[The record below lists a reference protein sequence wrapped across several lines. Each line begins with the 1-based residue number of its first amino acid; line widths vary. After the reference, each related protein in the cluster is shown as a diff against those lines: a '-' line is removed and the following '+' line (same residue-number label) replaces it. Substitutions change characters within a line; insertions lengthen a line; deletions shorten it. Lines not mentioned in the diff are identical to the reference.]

1 MKLSEFAERYIFVR
15 KCAGCG
21 ELIGYDER
29 EDAFCPSCRISW
41 ERAKADGCLFCGR
54 SMIECDCM
62 PKKLSAAGLP
72 FLKKLVAYRPK
83 DTHKAENKVIY
94 FLKRNK
100 NKRVARFMARQLSEK
115 LREILDEFDIDK
127 AGAVIVYLP
136 RSKRARAEYGF
147 DQSELVCRELS
158 QAAGIELL
166 PLFVRKKGR
175 AAEQKKLDSKQRG
188 ANASVMFLLD
198 TELLKTLGERS
209 VILFDDV
216 VTSGASMSEA
226 VKLLRRK
233 KVKDIYGLCI
243 AYTESENTSTN
254 KTNGFI

>member
-21 ELIGYDER
+21 ELIGYEGR

-41 ERAKADGCLFCGR
+41 ERAKADGCETCGR

-72 FLKKLVAYRPK
+72 FLKKLVAYRT
-83 DTHKAENKVIY
+83 DGAQRAENKVIY

-100 NKRVARFMARQLSEK
+100 NKRVARFMARQLEEK
-115 LREILDEFDIDK
+115 LVEIFEELEMDRSD
-127 AGAVIVYLP
+127 AVIAFLP
-136 RSKRARAEYGF
+136 RSRKAYAEYGF

-158 QAAGIELL
+158 RLAGVELL
-166 PLFVRKKGR
+166 PMFVRKRGR
-175 AAEQKKLDSKQRG
+175 SAEQKRLNSRQRG
-188 ANASVMFLLD
+188 VNASAMFELD
-198 TELLKTLGERS
+198 RESLEQLGERA
-209 VILFDDV
+209 VIVFDDV
-216 VTSGASMSEA
+216 VTSGASMAEA

-233 KVKDIYGLCI
+233 KVKDVYGLCI
-243 AYTESENTSTN
+243 AYTQSENKNSQ
-254 KTNGFI
+254 

>member
-21 ELIGYDER
+21 ALIGYEER
-29 EDAFCPSCRISW
+29 EDAFCPSCRIGW

-72 FLKKLVAYRPK
+72 FLKKLVAYRPPDAK
-83 DTHKAENKVIY
+83 KAENKAIY

-100 NKRVARFMARQLSEK
+100 NKRVARFMALQLTEK
-115 LREILDEFDIDK
+115 LAELLDEVEIDK
-127 AGAVIVYLP
+127 KNAVIAYLP
-136 RSKRARAEYGF
+136 RSHKARAEYGF

-158 QAAGIELL
+158 LMADVELL
-166 PLFVRKKGR
+166 PLLVRKKGR
-175 AAEQKKLDSKQRG
+175 SAEQKKLDSKQRG
-188 ANASVMFLLD
+188 ANASAMFEIDAEAL
-198 TELLKTLGERS
+198 ELLGERA

-216 VTSGASMSEA
+216 VTSGASMAEA

-243 AYTESENTSTN
+243 AYTESE
-254 KTNGFI
+254 KKR